1 MAKTEQDVDLRL
13 ERADKNR
20 SLLSNSLTIKT
31 MTQVKFHPNRQ
42 SDGENHLKRRK
53 LASVKAAWGGAA
65 CRKRWS
71 ANGPRL

>member
-1 MAKTEQDVDLRL
+1 MPKTEQDGDLRL
-13 ERADKNR
+13 ERGDKNR

-31 MTQVKFHPNRQ
+31 MTPVKFQPNRQ
-42 SDGENHLKRRK
+42 SDGENHLNRRK
-53 LASVKAAWGGAA
+53 MASVEAAWGGAA